1 MQYILVYAGTS
12 MGSISPH
19 QYKWD
24 YLQISSA
31 SKETFKDW
39 GISSIFIQEIC
50 WRARKKPHLTFWCF
64 VIWTIKCPKLNTR
77 NTGFIIT
84 TTGIAHAL
92 MELCEIL
99 ILHTSCSFGS
109 GCDAFAVL
117 CVSGTEHRL
126 SEQAGRA
133 AGESWD
139 TARLLICVVA
149 PSTRVEFPCKE
160 PLLGK
165 CSVQFWKTILSAC
178 DEYL

>member
-1 MQYILVYAGTS
+1 MD
-12 MGSISPH
+12 SINPH
-19 QYKWD
+19 QYNWD
-24 YLQISSA
+24 YLQNSSA
-31 SKETFKDW
+31 SKETFTDW
-39 GISSIFIQEIC
+39 RISLPGFFTQEIS
-50 WRARKKPHLTFWCF
+50 WRARKNPYLTFWCI
-64 VIWTIKCPKLNTR
+64 VILTIKCPRLNTR
-77 NTGFIIT
+77 NAGFIIT

-92 MELCEIL
+92 RELCEVL

-109 GCDAFAVL
+109 GCDAFAML

-133 AGESWD
+133 AGESWE

-149 PSTRVEFPCKE
+149 PSTQVEFPCKE

-165 CSVQFWKTILSAC
+165 CSVQFWKTIPGAC